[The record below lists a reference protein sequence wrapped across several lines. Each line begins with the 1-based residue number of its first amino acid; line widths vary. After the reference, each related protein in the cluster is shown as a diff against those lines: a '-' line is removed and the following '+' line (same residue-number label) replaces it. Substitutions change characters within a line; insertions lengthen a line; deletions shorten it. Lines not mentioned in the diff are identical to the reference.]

1 MVNFQLVPVGQNL
14 LKVRSSRV
22 ELEVDSIP
30 EEEEDEVEGAAK
42 AEMERTERA
51 RVVRENR
58 IVIRG

>member
-1 MVNFQLVPVGQNL
+1 LVNFQLVPVGQNL

-30 EEEEDEVEGAAK
+30 EEEDEVEGAAK

-58 IVIRG
+58 IMIRG